1 MTRQAA
7 RYLMTAIT
15 ILLVAGCTQS
25 RTLPDGETAGS
36 QPAGSGQAVTDIRY
50 QLGPCHGM
58 CPVYSVDISEDGT
71 TRFTGERFT
80 AVAGERV
87 RINDPERFTLVE
99 RRLAPWQPA
108 MGTTTAT
115 PDCGP
120 RATDLPHYPVTWTN
134 RDGERA
140 TLEHDSGCH
149 SADARELTQ
158 QLRALPQAL
167 GIEPWVE
174 R

>member
-7 RYLMTAIT
+7 RYLSVAIT
-15 ILLVAGCTQS
+15 ILLLAGCTQS

-50 QLGPCHGM
+50 QVGPCHGT
-58 CPVYSVDISEDGT
+58 CPVYSVEISEDGT

-80 AVAGERV
+80 AVDGERV
-87 RINDPERFTLVE
+87 RVNDPERFTRIE
-99 RRLAPWQPA
+99 RRLAPWQPT
-108 MGTTTAT
+108 MGTTIDT

-120 RATDLPHYPVTWTN
+120 RATDLSHYTVTWTS
-134 RDGERA
+134 RDGETA

-149 SADARELTQ
+149 SAEARRLTE
-158 QLRALPQAL
+158 QLRALPQTL
-167 GIEPWVE
+167 DIEPWIE